1 MDRGARWATVHGI
14 TKSWTRISEE
24 PAGTATRTAEIEEER
39 RTQETNQDR
48 EGTVYDSSK
57 AGIAKKC

>member
-1 MDRGARWATVHGI
+1 MDRGAWWTTVHGI
-14 TKSWTRISEE
+14 TKSWAQISEQ
-24 PAGTATRTAEIEEER
+24 PAGTARRTEEIEEER
-39 RTQETNQDR
+39 RTQETNQGR